1 VGYKFTLVLSREISD
16 DESAILREAGCESA
30 TFGPDSL
37 PTNADVPVTKMDFD
51 DATSPSLAE
60 AIESA
65 LEAVKKVPDL
75 SVPGLTVPAQ
85 PAHAE
90 DAEKDTEKTAT
101 AEILDA
107 TTSETPDAAAEETA
121 GAKKASAKK
130 PAAKKPAARKTSARK
145 KAEQGNGKTAPA
157 DGEDVAAP
165 VEATA

>member
-1 VGYKFTLVLSREISD
+1 VGYKFTLVLSREIND

-65 LEAVKKVPDL
+65 LEAVKKVPEL

-90 DAEKDTEKTAT
+90 DAEKAGIVTGEIVDDVTSEVPEAAPEKTA
-101 AEILDA
+101 D
-107 TTSETPDAAAEETA
+107 
-121 GAKKASAKK
+121 AKKASAKK

-145 KAEQGNGKTAPA
+145 KAEQAPA
-157 DGEDVAAP
+157 NGEDVAAP
-165 VEATA
+165 AEATA